1 MKIAK
6 IGNTGIAILI
16 VVMAGLL
23 GVLPM
28 GLVFSLLLFAA
39 LIRGSVMLIDK
50 AIDNGAQ
57 AKEIDRH

>member
-1 MKIAK
+1 
-6 IGNTGIAILI
+6 
-16 VVMAGLL
+16 
-23 GVLPM
+23 M